1 MLFLAGFL
9 MIIFRSI
16 RRAKFANSNREK
28 ERDINI
34 VSFVKK
40 CEDIIGWASTIK
52 VSMSSIGSAIPSN
65 FSSRLIPRFL
75 LPFSREFY
83 WFQRIFELA
92 QQRERE
98 RRLRWFV
105 YGNSPFF
112 SPIYQN
118 WIFMEWNGI
127 LNYKETLAHF
137 RVSISD
143 HCETL
148 RNSRGN
154 NLVHIWIRCCRAHL
168 DRIFLIEDLGESCQT
183 YLFSR
188 SNNVMP
194 MK

>member
-1 MLFLAGFL
+1 MIYLNTHPNRSMLFLAGFL

-16 RRAKFANSNREK
+16 IRATFANSNREK

-112 SPIYQN
+112 LLFIRIEYL
-118 WIFMEWNGI
+118 WNGMEYWTTKKRSHI
-127 LNYKETLAHF
+127 LE
-137 RVSISD
+137 
-143 HCETL
+143 
-148 RNSRGN
+148 
-154 NLVHIWIRCCRAHL
+154 
-168 DRIFLIEDLGESCQT
+168 
-183 YLFSR
+183 
-188 SNNVMP
+188 
-194 MK
+194 